1 MVGHYRV
8 DLLALSAVKGNVY
21 IRGATGLNCSLF
33 NHVSISGTL
42 DCEGT
47 AVPLS
52 TPITTGSTSTATSR
66 TSSHQSATL
75 STASA
80 TSSGTSTA
88 SATSTGLSSAA
99 KGGIGGGVA
108 AGALFIIVLAA
119 WYFWQ
124 KRRSSST
131 FPDKDP
137 EHKKTDG
144 KVAAAELPLGRHHER
159 SELEASPNQVSE
171 LTGDQEYRPR
181 SPIQS
186 LPVTAPSST
195 QAVAGDSEQMRNAR
209 LSSPPELEWPR
220 DGNLYST
227 AS

>member
-1 MVGHYRV
+1 MVDHYRV
-8 DLLALSAVKGNVY
+8 DLPALSAVKGNVY
-21 IRGATGLNCSLF
+21 IRGATSLNCSLF

-42 DCEGT
+42 HCEDT

-52 TPITTGSTSTATSR
+52 TPTTTGSASTATSR
-66 TSSHQSATL
+66 TSSHP
-75 STASA
+75 
-80 TSSGTSTA
+80 SGILSTA

-108 AGALFIIVLAA
+108 ALFIIVLAV

-124 KRRSSST
+124 KQRSSST
-131 FPDKDP
+131 FLDKGS
-137 EHKKTDG
+137 EHKKTYE
-144 KVAAAELPLGRHHER
+144 KVAAAELPLGHHHER

-181 SPIQS
+181 PLIES
-186 LPVTAPSST
+186 LLVTAPSST
-195 QAVAGDSEQMRNAR
+195 QAVAGDGEQMRNAR
-209 LSSPPELEWPR
+209 LSSPVELEWPG
-220 DGNLYST
+220 DGDLRSSP

>member
-1 MVGHYRV
+1 MVDHYRV
-8 DLLALSAVKGNVY
+8 DLPVLSAVNGNVY

-42 DCEGT
+42 DYEGT
-47 AVPLS
+47 AIPLS
-52 TPITTGSTSTATSR
+52 TSITTGSTSTATSR
-66 TSSHQSATL
+66 TSSHPSATL
-75 STASA
+75 STASV
-80 TSSGTSTA
+80 
-88 SATSTGLSSAA
+88 TSTGLSSAA

-108 AGALFIIVLAA
+108 AGALLIIVLAV

-131 FPDKDP
+131 FPDKDAK
-137 EHKKTDG
+137 HKKTDG
-144 KVAAAELPLGRHHER
+144 KVAGAELPLGRHHEK

-171 LTGDQEYRPR
+171 LTGDQKYRPR
-181 SPIQS
+181 PPIES
-186 LPVTAPSST
+186 LPVTAPSFI

-209 LSSPPELEWPR
+209 LSSPAELEWQGYG
-220 DGNLYST
+220 DLSSST

>member
-1 MVGHYRV
+1 MVDHYRV
-8 DLLALSAVKGNVY
+8 DLPALSAVKGDVY

-33 NHVSISGTL
+33 NHVSIDGTF

-47 AVPLS
+47 AIPLS
-52 TPITTGSTSTATSR
+52 TSITTGSTSTTASR
-66 TSSHQSATL
+66 TSSHPSATL

-80 TSSGTSTA
+80 TSM
-88 SATSTGLSSAA
+88 GLSSAA

-108 AGALFIIVLAA
+108 AGALLIIVLAV

-124 KRRSSST
+124 KRRSSSA

-137 EHKKTDG
+137 EHKKTHG

-159 SELEASPNQVSE
+159 SELGASPNQVSE

-181 SPIQS
+181 PPIES

-209 LSSPPELEWPR
+209 LSSPAELEWPR
-220 DGNLYST
+220 DGDLCSST